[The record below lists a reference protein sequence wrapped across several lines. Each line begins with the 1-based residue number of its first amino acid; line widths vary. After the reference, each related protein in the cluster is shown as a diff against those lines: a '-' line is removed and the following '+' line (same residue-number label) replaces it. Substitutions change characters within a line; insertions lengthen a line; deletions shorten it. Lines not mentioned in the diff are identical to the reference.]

1 MLALPGA
8 LLITPRVF
16 HDERGFFKETF
27 SRRAYEQAGVGV
39 EFVQDNVSFSKR
51 GVLRGMH
58 FDPRMAKLVQCL
70 QGEIYDVIADPRRD
84 SPTFGR
90 WCAVE
95 LSAQNHCQLFVPAGL
110 AHGFYVRSEWAML
123 HYKQS
128 ALYDPA
134 CERAFGWND
143 PAFGIEWP
151 LAGKE
156 PILSAKDAQQ

>member
-16 HDERGFFKETF
+16 HDERGFFKETC

-95 LSAQNHCQLFVPAGL
+95 LSAQNHRQLFVPPGL

-134 CERAFGWND
+134 CERAFAWND